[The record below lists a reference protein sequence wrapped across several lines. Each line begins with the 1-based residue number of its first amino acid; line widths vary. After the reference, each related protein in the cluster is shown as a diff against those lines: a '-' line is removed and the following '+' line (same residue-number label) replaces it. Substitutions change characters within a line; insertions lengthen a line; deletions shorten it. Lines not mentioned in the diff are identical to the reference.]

1 MKDYYKLLNISKS
14 ANEIELKN
22 AYRKAA
28 LYWHP
33 DKNKSSN
40 ASEKFI
46 EINEAYNIL
55 INKAK
60 RDVYDDLLAVHK
72 EINDTRQ
79 NTNYDNYTKY
89 NKWVKEERI
98 KTEKELHIS
107 SDNIFTNVFD
117 YLNRYG
123 IYTLF
128 GFLLIVYIII
138 MIVKK

>member
-1 MKDYYKLLNISKS
+1 MKDYYKLLNISIS
-14 ANEIELKN
+14 ANEIEIKN
-22 AYRKAA
+22 AYRRAA

-55 INKAK
+55 INKAR
-60 RDVYDDLLAVHK
+60 RDVYDDLLNADK
-72 EINDTRQ
+72 EKNDNRQ
-79 NTNYDNYTKY
+79 NINNDNYSKY

-98 KTEKELHIS
+98 KSEKELHIS

-138 MIVKK
+138 MIMQS